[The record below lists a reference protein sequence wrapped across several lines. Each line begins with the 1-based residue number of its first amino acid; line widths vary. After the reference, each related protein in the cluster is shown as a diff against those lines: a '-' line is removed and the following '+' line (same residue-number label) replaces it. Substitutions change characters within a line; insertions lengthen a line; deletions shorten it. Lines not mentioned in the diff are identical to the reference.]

1 MTLTRAATTSEIVAH
16 LQTLRRDSNV
26 EGMSRFG
33 IATETALGISNPD
46 LQKLAKSI
54 GRDHGRA
61 LDLWKTGMREARML
75 AIYTADPKV
84 MNRAEV
90 EAWASEFASWEIV
103 DAAADLLTETPF
115 WRQLIEQFA
124 GDDREFVR
132 RTAFSMIAGAT
143 VHNKSEPDTALIAYL
158 PLIERHAGDERNFVK
173 KAVNWALRNIG
184 KRNRTCHGP
193 ALALAEKLAASDDRT
208 ARWIGKDA
216 LRELTSDKILAKLKP

>member
-1 MTLTRAATTSEIVAH
+1 MTLPRAATTSEIVAH
-16 LQTLRRDSNV
+16 LQTLRSDSNV

-61 LDLWKTGMREARML
+61 LELWKTGLREARML

-84 MNRAEV
+84 MTKAEV
-90 EAWASEFASWEIV
+90 EDWAADFASWEIV
-103 DAAADLLTETPF
+103 DAAADLLTETPY
-115 WRQLIEQFA
+115 WRELIKQFA
-124 GDDREFVR
+124 EDDREFVR

-143 VHNKSEPDTALIAYL
+143 VHNKSEPNEALIAYL

-184 KRNRTCHGP
+184 KRNRNCHGP
-193 ALALAEKLAASDDRT
+193 ALVLAEKLAASDDRT

-216 LRELTSDKILAKLKP
+216 LRELSSDKILAKLKP